1 MAIPI
6 IVTIII
12 TPEAGVTPPSAIG
25 CEIVLA
31 RVHTLRTANCQPGV
45 KKYRNIN
52 HLFGCSTQFTMAEL
66 VKAARLG
73 VSLSEGDH
81 YLIT

>member
-31 RVHTLRTANCQPGV
+31 RVHTLRTANWLAESRSTGTS
-45 KKYRNIN
+45 IIF
-52 HLFGCSTQFTMAEL
+52 FGCSTQFAMAEL

-73 VSLSEGDH
+73 VRSEGDH

>member
-52 HLFGCSTQFTMAEL
+52 HLFWLQYTYFAMAEV

-73 VSLSEGDH
+73 PGSEGNH